1 MAYEGGFQIGKEI
14 GAINI
19 PSMDKEL
26 MFYTQLNA
34 SKLAAEKKA
43 EADKQKNINKIIEEQ
58 RKENAEWVYEDK
70 IDDVGLEQA
79 DQAAAKLQQQIKN
92 GYERDTYLYSVG
104 ALSQTDYTRNN
115 TKRKASVKEIQSLY
129 SQANTFIKEKNDL
142 VASGNDNYVNDLKA
156 EVMGDLMKHAAF
168 KNNTDGRTEV
178 STINTRGQ
186 RTNLFSSTLKDVS
199 TAEKGLKPD
208 DIVNKLVTEAGFIK
222 YDSVSGK
229 YRYTDYA
236 TGKMSGSNKERTGRL
251 LDAAFEGYT
260 DTQYIDLAN
269 RLGLVSDDKE
279 EAEKEG
285 LIHVDATNF
294 LRKSPE
300 EIQEIK
306 KRAKDGVS
314 QYFTDRLEL
323 KQDRGM
329 APKPTGTGTP
339 KYRNRGDGFFIV
351 NQKTPLQFKD
361 MEGVFDVDM
370 DTNNMVGDAMSY
382 EKGFIEAVK
391 FHPKD
396 KDKKLT
402 DKRMYAEI
410 IVPDD
415 TGQKGSLVFKED
427 ENGNQ
432 VLTLGGSEVAFT
444 RKRVL
449 LDPKDPKQAS
459 QILNVSSYL
468 GIQKK
473 ELPKPYQ
480 F

>member
-43 EADKQKNINKIIEEQ
+43 EADKQKNIDKVVESQ
-58 RKENAEWVYEDK
+58 RKENAEWIYEDK
-70 IDDVGLEQA
+70 IDDVGMEQA
-79 DQAAAKLQQQIKN
+79 DQAAAKFQQQVKN

-115 TKRKASVKEIQSLY
+115 TKRKASVKEVQSLY
-129 SQANTFIKEKNDL
+129 TQANTFIKEKNDL
-142 VASGNDNYVNDLKA
+142 VASGKDSYINDLKA
-156 EVMGDLMKHAAF
+156 EVMGDLMKHVSY
-168 KNNTDGRTEV
+168 KNNTDGRTEL

-186 RTNLFSSTLKDVS
+186 RINMFSSTLKDLS
-199 TAEKGLKPD
+199 TAENGLEPD
-208 DIVNKLVTEAGFIK
+208 TIVNKLVTESGFIK

-306 KRAKDGVS
+306 KRARDGVS

-339 KYRNRGDGFFIV
+339 KYRKRGDGFFIV

-361 MEGVFDVDM
+361 MEGVFEIDM
-370 DTNNMVGDAMSY
+370 KNNNKLGEPITH
-382 EKGFIEAVK
+382 EKGFVEAVR
-391 FHPKD
+391 FHRD
-396 KDKKLT
+396 DTNKKVT
-402 DKRMYAEI
+402 ERRMYAEI
-410 IVPDD
+410 LVPDD

-432 VLTLGGSEVAFT
+432 VLTVGGNEVAFT

-449 LDPKDPKQAS
+449 LDPENPKQRS
-459 QILNVSSYL
+459 QILNISSYL
-468 GIQKK
+468 GIQGQKLK
-473 ELPKPYQ
+473 KPY
-480 F
+480 

>member
-43 EADKQKNINKIIEEQ
+43 EADKQKNIDKVVESQ
-58 RKENAEWVYEDK
+58 RKENAEWIYEDK
-70 IDDVGLEQA
+70 IDDVGMEQA
-79 DQAAAKLQQQIKN
+79 DQAAAKFQQQVKN

-115 TKRKASVKEIQSLY
+115 TKRKASVKEVQSLY
-129 SQANTFIKEKNDL
+129 TQANTFIKEKNDL
-142 VASGNDNYVNDLKA
+142 VASGKDSYINDLKA
-156 EVMGDLMKHAAF
+156 EVMGDLMKHVSY
-168 KNNTDGRTEV
+168 KNNTDGRTEL

-186 RTNLFSSTLKDVS
+186 RINMFSSTLKDLS
-199 TAEKGLKPD
+199 TAENGLEPD
-208 DIVNKLVTEAGFIK
+208 TIVNKLVTESGFIK

-306 KRAKDGVS
+306 KRARDGVS

-323 KQDRGM
+323 KEDRGM
-329 APKPTGTGTP
+329 APPKPSPDVKTP
-339 KYRNRGDGFFIV
+339 KYDRSYYNKQSAGDV
-351 NQKTPLQFKD
+351 
-361 MEGVFDVDM
+361 GV
-370 DTNNMVGDAMSY
+370 
-382 EKGFIEAVK
+382 
-391 FHPKD
+391 P
-396 KDKKLT
+396 T
-402 DKRMYAEI
+402 DFNEY
-410 IVPDD
+410 
-415 TGQKGSLVFKED
+415 TF
-427 ENGNQ
+427 
-432 VLTLGGSEVAFT
+432 
-444 RKRVL
+444 
-449 LDPKDPKQAS
+449 KDPKPVKGLSLSGFKIPVPRDNTQVLQEPSVVAYRDLGNGDHFVKIS
-459 QILNVSSYL
+459 SKVQKIEEVPVNGKLTKTGKTVEEEKFTYVPLATRTEVNQIRSLY
-468 GIQKK
+468 GIPILSDK
-473 ELPKPYQ
+473 EQINQTGILD
-480 F
+480 

>member
-19 PSMDKEL
+19 PSMDKQL
-26 MFYTQLNA
+26 MFYSQLNA
-34 SKLAAEKKA
+34 SKLANEKKQ
-43 EADKQKNINKIIEEQ
+43 EADKQKNINKVIEQQ
-58 RKENAEWVYEDK
+58 RKENAEFIYEDK
-70 IDDVGLEQA
+70 IEDIGMEQP
-79 DQAAAKLQQQIKN
+79 DQAASKFQQVIKN
-92 GYERDTYLYSVG
+92 AYERDTYLFSQN
-104 ALSQTDYTRNN
+104 ALNEADYTRNN
-115 TKRKASVKEIQSLY
+115 TKRKASVKEVADLY
-129 SQANTFIKEKNDL
+129 KKAGTFIDEKNNL
-142 VASGNDNYVNDLKA
+142 VSSGNDNYVNGLKA
-156 EVMGDLMKHAAF
+156 ELMGDLMNHIAF
-168 KNNTDGRTEV
+168 KNNTDGSTEL
-178 STINTRGQ
+178 STINSRGQ
-186 RTNLFSSTLKDVS
+186 RINMVSSTLNDLS
-199 TAEKGLKPD
+199 TAESGLKPD
-208 DIVNKLVTEAGFIK
+208 DVVNKLVTEAGFIK
-222 YDSVSGK
+222 YDSASGK
-229 YRYTDYA
+229 YRYTDYS
-236 TGKMSGSNKERTGRL
+236 TGKMSGSNKERTDRL

-260 DTQYIDLAN
+260 DTQYIDLLN
-269 RLGLVSDDKE
+269 RLGGITDDKE

-306 KRAKDGVS
+306 KTARDKIS

-329 APKPTGTGTP
+329 APKPTGNKTP
-339 KYRNRGDGFFIV
+339 DYRNRGDGFFIL

-370 DTNNMVGDAMSY
+370 DSNNKIGDPMSY

-396 KDKKLT
+396 KDKRLT
-402 DKRMYAEI
+402 DRRMYAEI
-410 IVPDD
+410 IVPDEV
-415 TGQKGSLVFKED
+415 GSGKLVMRQG
-427 ENGNQ
+427 ENGDPII
-432 VLTLGGSEVAFT
+432 TFGGSEVGFT

-459 QILNVSSYL
+459 QILNVSSYY

>member
-43 EADKQKNINKIIEEQ
+43 EADKQKNIDKVVESQ
-58 RKENAEWVYEDK
+58 RKENAEWIYEDK
-70 IDDVGLEQA
+70 IDDVGMEQA
-79 DQAAAKLQQQIKN
+79 DQAAAKFQQQVKN

-115 TKRKASVKEIQSLY
+115 TKRKASVKEVQSLY
-129 SQANTFIKEKNDL
+129 TQANTFIKEKNDL
-142 VASGNDNYVNDLKA
+142 VASGKDSYINDLKA
-156 EVMGDLMKHAAF
+156 EVMGDLMKHVSY
-168 KNNTDGRTEV
+168 KNNTDGRTEL

-186 RTNLFSSTLKDVS
+186 RINMFSSTLKDLS
-199 TAEKGLKPD
+199 TAENGLEPD
-208 DIVNKLVTEAGFIK
+208 TIVNKLVTESGFIK

-306 KRAKDGVS
+306 KRARDGVS

-323 KQDRGM
+323 KQDRGI
-329 APKPTGTGTP
+329 APPKPSLDVKTP
-339 KYRNRGDGFFIV
+339 KYDRSYYNKESAGGVGIDTDFNEYTFKDPKPVKGLSLSGFKIPVPRDNTQVLQEPSVVAYRDLGNGKHFVKISSKVQKLQEVNVKGKTTKTDKTVEEEKFTYVPLATRTEV
-351 NQKTPLQFKD
+351 NQIRSLYGIP
-361 MEGVFDVDM
+361 
-370 DTNNMVGDAMSY
+370 
-382 EKGFIEAVK
+382 I
-391 FHPKD
+391 
-396 KDKKLT
+396 LT
-402 DKRMYAEI
+402 DKEQ
-410 IVPDD
+410 VNQ
-415 TGQKGSLVFKED
+415 TGI
-427 ENGNQ
+427 
-432 VLTLGGSEVAFT
+432 
-444 RKRVL
+444 
-449 LDPKDPKQAS
+449 LD
-459 QILNVSSYL
+459 
-468 GIQKK
+468 
-473 ELPKPYQ
+473 
-480 F
+480 